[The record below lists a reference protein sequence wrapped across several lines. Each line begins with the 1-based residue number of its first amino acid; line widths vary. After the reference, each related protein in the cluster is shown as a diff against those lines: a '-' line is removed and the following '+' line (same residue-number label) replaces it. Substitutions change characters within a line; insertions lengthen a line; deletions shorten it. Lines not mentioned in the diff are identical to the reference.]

1 MITTLLQHL
10 HPDAKHLNCASPSKT
25 GGDMWSQQQARRGD
39 AASLDSGGA
48 PIDKE
53 EGMVIVRGGE
63 LLTGVIDKSAFGSTE
78 FGLVHCVHELL
89 GAEPTGRLLTQ
100 LGKLFTGMQPWSEE
114 HTFVLVRGRPSGH
127 IISSSDLQG
136 KA

>member
-1 MITTLLQHL
+1 M
-10 HPDAKHLNCASPSKT
+10 
-25 GGDMWSQQQARRGD
+25 QARRGE
-39 AASLDSGGA
+39 ALDSGGP

-100 LGKLFTGMQPWSEE
+100 LGKLFTGNAAWSEE
-114 HTFVLVRGRPSGH
+114 CTAVFGAGMHLAT
-127 IISSSDLQG
+127 SSARETAMHR